1 MISRLPIKF
10 SAPLLVGVPVL
21 LVGVGLLVRWNLQS
35 RQAVMEIAD
44 QNIQQ
49 IHDIVSAKVTD
60 LLSVP
65 PRICKLNESLV
76 IAGVLDPSNLP
87 SWRTTFIDELF
98 AFDMLSAITW
108 GSADGRAAWI
118 GRYED
123 GAYYWAIKD
132 DPSSGTMTEWIVDDE
147 GIMDVDPS
155 STFEF
160 DLYSRPWFK
169 TPVDSRSPVWTE
181 PYVWVGAEESDVRTL
196 GISFG
201 IPMYDVDGGL
211 RGVVDADLTL
221 RDLGL
226 YLESMSIGKNGIAVL
241 ATSDGRLVATSSGQS
256 VVSSEGERVLVG
268 DSGESM
274 ITATSRFIGKGQP
287 TLVGSK
293 EIEVDGESNFLQVS
307 RVGEELGLD
316 WTLATVVPE
325 RDFLAEIDREFN
337 RSSIASIVAVI
348 LAILVGMLAARW
360 LIQPLVKIVSAVRR
374 IGQGDL
380 ETRVEIM
387 HAPEYTLLANEI
399 NEMTIGLRDRMRMR
413 KSLSLAMEVQRNLLP
428 SESPSFRGL
437 DITGHSTYCDETGG
451 DYYDFLDVIDA
462 DEDSAV
468 IAVGD
473 VMGHGVAAAMLMAT
487 ARGILRSRC
496 SVRGSLSDFLVH
508 LNSMLV
514 PDTGGYRF
522 MTMLLMTVNGRTREI
537 RWSSA
542 GHGAPLVYDPVEDAF
557 VDLEGASLPLGLVAG
572 TEYEEYVHQ
581 GLPPGS
587 LLLVATDGIWEA
599 RREDGEMY
607 GLDRLRGFLRS
618 NASMNSQQL
627 SDALCE
633 EVAVFRGEV
642 VQDDDVTYV
651 IVKMT

>member
-1 MISRLPIKF
+1 
-10 SAPLLVGVPVL
+10 
-21 LVGVGLLVRWNLQS
+21 
-35 RQAVMEIAD
+35 
-44 QNIQQ
+44 
-49 IHDIVSAKVTD
+49 
-60 LLSVP
+60 
-65 PRICKLNESLV
+65 
-76 IAGVLDPSNLP
+76 
-87 SWRTTFIDELF
+87 
-98 AFDMLSAITW
+98 
-108 GSADGRAAWI
+108 
-118 GRYED
+118 
-123 GAYYWAIKD
+123 
-132 DPSSGTMTEWIVDDE
+132 
-147 GIMDVDPS
+147 
-155 STFEF
+155 
-160 DLYSRPWFK
+160 
-169 TPVDSRSPVWTE
+169 
-181 PYVWVGAEESDVRTL
+181 
-196 GISFG
+196 
-201 IPMYDVDGGL
+201 
-211 RGVVDADLTL
+211 
-221 RDLGL
+221 
-226 YLESMSIGKNGIAVL
+226 
-241 ATSDGRLVATSSGQS
+241 
-256 VVSSEGERVLVG
+256 
-268 DSGESM
+268 
-274 ITATSRFIGKGQP
+274 
-287 TLVGSK
+287 
-293 EIEVDGESNFLQVS
+293 
-307 RVGEELGLD
+307 
-316 WTLATVVPE
+316 
-325 RDFLAEIDREFN
+325 
-337 RSSIASIVAVI
+337 
-348 LAILVGMLAARW
+348 
-360 LIQPLVKIVSAVRR
+360 
-374 IGQGDL
+374 
-380 ETRVEIM
+380 
-387 HAPEYTLLANEI
+387 
-399 NEMTIGLRDRMRMR
+399 
-413 KSLSLAMEVQRNLLP
+413 
-428 SESPSFRGL
+428 PSFRGL